1 LNWTTQ
7 YLPRLKTLIFVIS
20 NISDYPITYR
30 QRQRG
35 TGDKIQK
42 KWVSKYKCDKA
53 IRKEI
58 TMSNRMED
66 DDLLEMFVN
75 CEDTETLRFLAKA
88 LISEKYYEQYTQL
101 VAMCVDQVREGV
113 MELTL
118 DLMRFMYP
126 EERENVPMSYV
137 FNHNI
142 LWKQVGEY

>member
-1 LNWTTQ
+1 
-7 YLPRLKTLIFVIS
+7 
-20 NISDYPITYR
+20 
-30 QRQRG
+30 
-35 TGDKIQK
+35 
-42 KWVSKYKCDKA
+42 
-53 IRKEI
+53 
-58 TMSNRMED
+58 MSNRMED
-66 DDLLEMFVN
+66 DDLLEMFGN
-75 CEDTETLRFLAKA
+75 CEDTGTLRFLAKA